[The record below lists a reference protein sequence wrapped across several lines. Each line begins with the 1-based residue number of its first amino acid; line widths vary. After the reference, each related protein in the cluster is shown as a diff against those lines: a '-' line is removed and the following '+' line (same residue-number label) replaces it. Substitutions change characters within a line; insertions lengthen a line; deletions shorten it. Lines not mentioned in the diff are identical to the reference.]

1 MTTTVQVWGRC
12 CNDEVEIIYY
22 DEKYREQSMDVLR
35 KSFFLNETVC
45 IGSEV
50 NLDPQAQLDLEQL
63 CLDVGRS
70 GTSLIAR
77 HVHSNSIVG
86 VSFNVLQ
93 TPSAPGDLNYFE
105 SFRDDH
111 CISQSSKSLMQ
122 YMITM
127 DSKVDLFK
135 KFNIDCL
142 FEIMFLATLPEF
154 EGKGIGSA
162 LVSRS
167 IELAKLLK
175 IGQSIEN
182 LPDDS
187 KHKRPQMVSA
197 LFTSK
202 ISQKVGSKNHFK
214 QINEVPHSEFV
225 FRGKTYS
232 DRIGPEHPTSILVVK
247 EI

>member
-1 MTTTVQVWGRC
+1 MTTTRGWGKC

-22 DEKYREQSMDVLR
+22 DERYREASMEVLR
-35 KSFFLNETVC
+35 KSFFLHEAVC

-50 NLDPQAQLDLEQL
+50 NLNPQAQKDLEQL

-70 GTSLIAR
+70 GVSLLAR
-77 HVHSNSIVG
+77 HVTTDRIVG

-93 TPSAPGDLNYFE
+93 TPSAPSDLNYFE

-111 CISQSSKSLMQ
+111 CVSPSSKSLMQ

-127 DSKVDLFK
+127 DAKVDLFQQ
-135 KFNIDCL
+135 FSIDCL
-142 FEIMFLATLPEF
+142 LEIMFLATLPEM
-154 EGKGIGSA
+154 EGKGVA
-162 LVSRS
+162 TQLVASS

-175 IGQSIEN
+175 QGQATEN
-182 LPDDS
+182 LPHES
-187 KHKRPQMVSA
+187 AHKRPQLVSS
-197 LFTSK
+197 LFTSR
-202 ISQKVGSKNHFK
+202 ISQKVGKKNNFK
-214 QINEVPHSEFV
+214 EINEVPHAEFV

-232 DRIGPEHPTSILVVK
+232 DRIGPDHPTSILMIR

>member
-12 CNDEVEIIYY
+12 CNGEVEIIYY

-77 HVHSNSIVG
+77 HVPSNRIVG

-111 CISQSSKSLMQ
+111 CISESSKSLMQ

-127 DSKVDLFK
+127 DSKVNLFE

-162 LVSRS
+162 LVSCS

-175 IGQSIEN
+175 NGQAIEN

-187 KHKRPQMVSA
+187 KHKRPKMVSA
-197 LFTSK
+197 LFTSR

-225 FRGKTYS
+225 FHGKTYT